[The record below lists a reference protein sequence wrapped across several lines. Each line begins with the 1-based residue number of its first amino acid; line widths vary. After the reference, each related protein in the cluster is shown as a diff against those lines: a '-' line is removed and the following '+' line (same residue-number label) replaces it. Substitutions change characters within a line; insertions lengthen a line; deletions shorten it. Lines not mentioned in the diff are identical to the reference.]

1 MSQET
6 HPAAAEL
13 VGEVAGLVSPP
24 IICLKLMELIQQDE
38 SSAQDLGDV
47 IANDPNLTSRLLRLV
62 NSAYFNFPRKIET
75 VSRAISIVGT
85 RELYSLVVAI
95 SAVNTFSRIATS
107 LVNMDTFWR
116 HSIFTGLMARELAR
130 EHRVLHPERLFV
142 AGLLHDIG
150 MLVLFNRSPDTAA
163 ELLLIAAGDEE
174 VFYQAEIE
182 KLGFTHADIGGLLMQ
197 QWQLPET
204 LQDAVLYHHVPYMAE
219 QGKVDAALVHMAN
232 ILANRSDLGSFAED
246 HTIETEFDQ
255 SVWKTL
261 GTEQGSLD
269 IDLLIGNAGLQF
281 AETIGV
287 MFS

>member
-1 MSQET
+1 MT
-6 HPAAAEL
+6 HDTPPAAAEF
-13 VGEVAGLVSPP
+13 VSEIAGLVSPP
-24 IICLKLMELIQQDE
+24 IICLKLMDLIQKDE
-38 SSAQDLGDV
+38 SSAQELGEV

-62 NSAYFNFPRKIET
+62 NSAYFNFPGRIET

-95 SAVNTFSRIATS
+95 SAVNTFSKIANS

-130 EHRVLHPERLFV
+130 ENRVLHPERLFV

-150 MLVLFNRSPDTAA
+150 MLVLFNRSPDAA
-163 ELLLIAAGDEE
+163 ADLLLIAAGDEE

-182 KLGFTHADIGGLLMQ
+182 KLGFTHADIGGLLLQ
-197 QWQLPET
+197 EWQLPET
-204 LQDAVLYHHVPYMAE
+204 LQEAVLYHHAPYMAG

-232 ILANRSDLGSFAED
+232 ILANRSELGAFAED
-246 HTIETEFDQ
+246 HTFDTEFDQ
-255 SVWKTL
+255 SVWSTL
-261 GTEQGSLD
+261 DIERESLD
-269 IDLLIGNAGLQF
+269 IDLLLGNAGLQF